1 MPTTRPRGRRPGRT
15 ETRSEILTAA
25 LKLFSEVGY
34 EKVSLRAIARE
45 AEVDPALI
53 HHYFEDKADLFEK
66 AVLDLPLDDAEKLVG
81 RILDGPDE
89 ETGVRTATAF
99 LDAWDVPGA
108 RDRFTAML
116 RAAVTKSGEHRP
128 LSEFL
133 SREVFTKVAE
143 AHGHADAKLRAQLAV
158 SVILAYSLGRDVLQL
173 PALAKAKKAQMVTAL
188 SVPMQQYL
196 VDAWK

>member
-1 MPTTRPRGRRPGRT
+1 MPTNRPRGRRPGRT
-15 ETRSEILTAA
+15 ETRSEILAAA

-53 HHYFEDKADLFEK
+53 HHYFDDKADLFEK
-66 AVLDLPLDDAEKLVG
+66 AVLDLPLDDAEKLVAK
-81 RILDGPDE
+81 ILDGPADQ
-89 ETGVRTATAF
+89 TGERIMTAF

-133 SREVFTKVAE
+133 AREVFVKVAE
-143 AHGHADAKLRAQLAV
+143 AHGHTDAKLRAQLAV
-158 SVILAYSLGRDVLQL
+158 SVILAFSLGRDVLQL
-173 PALAKAKKAQMVTAL
+173 PAIHKAKKAQLVAAL
-188 SVPMQQYL
+188 AVPMQHYL
-196 VDAWK
+196 VNSWE

>member
-1 MPTTRPRGRRPGRT
+1 MPTNRPRGRRPGRT
-15 ETRSEILTAA
+15 ETRSEILAAA

-53 HHYFEDKADLFEK
+53 HHYFDDKADLFEK
-66 AVLDLPLDDAEKLVG
+66 AVLDLPLDDAEKLVAT
-81 RILDGPDE
+81 ILDGPAE
-89 ETGVRTATAF
+89 ETGIRVATAF
-99 LDAWDVPGA
+99 LDAWEVAGA

-133 SREVFTKVAE
+133 SREVFVKVAE
-143 AHGHADAKLRAQLAV
+143 SHGHADAKLRSQLAV
-158 SVILAYSLGRDVLQL
+158 TMILAVSLGRDVLQL
-173 PALAKAKKAQMVTAL
+173 PALTKAKKPQLITAL
-188 SVPMQQYL
+188 AGPMQQYL